1 MSTTFA
7 FFSDTFLA
15 FSSLNLLQP
24 PPQGDGERG
33 NYPPPRGYE
42 GQPPHPHYGYGPPP
56 PGYPPYPMAPYM
68 YPPYGQHPMYGG
80 PHHPPPHYPYGPE
93 HGRGPYGPPDQDY
106 STRDPSRGES
116 RRGEDKANG
125 GGSTYDD
132 SASSHQGEDESEAG
146 GENSAVSARL
156 KTYIKPRIPS
166 TQEVLDRR
174 SRKNAQSRAR
184 AGKLR
189 GRIGIIEKK
198 PPEERTEEERHI
210 WAQYEARRRRKND
223 RSRER
228 ALEKKEEIDRILAKP
243 EKKRTKIEKQF
254 LETALSAKKR
264 KNEGDR
270 LRRQRLKELGLS
282 TKGTGVKPGV
292 SARGPLPPQY
302 QGGPPPGYHM
312 PPPPGDIPMSPL
324 PSVPPHHYGHPYQ
337 QSPGQ
342 FGSPGMMNMGFSP
355 RRQGTPGRH
364 EPPMPYMPGPQY
376 EGQSP
381 GPRTHMPPS
390 SRVEQRRNPDGSM
403 SISIGGGAPPQDGDD
418 EAANEEANMMME
430 PQEDEGEAADVSVKG
445 EE

>member
-198 PPEERTEEERHI
+198 PPEEWTEEE
-210 WAQYEARRRRKND
+210 AK
-223 RSRER
+223 
-228 ALEKKEEIDRILAKP
+228 ALD
-243 EKKRTKIEKQF
+243 
-254 LETALSAKKR
+254 
-264 KNEGDR
+264 
-270 LRRQRLKELGLS
+270 
-282 TKGTGVKPGV
+282 
-292 SARGPLPPQY
+292 
-302 QGGPPPGYHM
+302 
-312 PPPPGDIPMSPL
+312 
-324 PSVPPHHYGHPYQ
+324 
-337 QSPGQ
+337 
-342 FGSPGMMNMGFSP
+342 
-355 RRQGTPGRH
+355 
-364 EPPMPYMPGPQY
+364 
-376 EGQSP
+376 GQSVCFF
-381 GPRTHMPPS
+381 GRQYGQL
-390 SRVEQRRNPDGSM
+390 VEPEPDGEDWFLNL
-403 SISIGGGAPPQDGDD
+403 ITFDGKHAMRVFKNHVDW
-418 EAANEEANMMME
+418 
-430 PQEDEGEAADVSVKG
+430 GEVVLLGNSKQ
-445 EE
+445 